1 MTRDPREEAE
11 RLVATALAALSV
23 AANSTA
29 GFATG
34 SAECCVCPVCKAIAA
49 ARDPDPEFAERL
61 ASGVGD
67 LAVGLAGVLRAF
79 GTGGGHGTGS
89 GTAGAPAGAGRQ
101 AGHGPAS
108 TQGGASDAGSPGS
121 TRTPAAGNTEDVWQH
136 ATTETPK
143 SPKPM
148 AKKAV
153 KPKIDPEA

>member
-67 LAVGLAGVLRAF
+67 LAVGLAGVLRTF
-79 GTGGGHGTGS
+79 GSRDAGFGPGGRGATS
-89 GTAGAPAGAGRQ
+89 GP
-101 AGHGPAS
+101 
-108 TQGGASDAGSPGS
+108 GGDDAGSSPGDRGDDADGS
-121 TRTPAAGNTEDVWQH
+121 AGHTGTSAGNAPGDVWRD
-136 ATTETPK
+136 ATAETPK

>member
-1 MTRDPREEAE
+1 MTARDPREEAE

-49 ARDPDPEFAERL
+49 ARDPDPDFAERL
-61 ASGVGD
+61 ATGVGD

-79 GTGGGHGTGS
+79 G
-89 GTAGAPAGAGRQ
+89 APAGSGST
-101 AGHGPAS
+101 GPFGTDKASNSAENVHDDGDVWKSATAEPAQPEAS
-108 TQGGASDAGSPGS
+108 TP
-121 TRTPAAGNTEDVWQH
+121 T
-136 ATTETPK
+136 AT

-153 KPKIDPEA
+153 KPKIDPETA

>member
-1 MTRDPREEAE
+1 VSRDPREEAE
-11 RLVATALAALSV
+11 RLVATALAALQV
-23 AANSTA
+23 AAGSTA

-49 ARDPDPEFAERL
+49 ARDPDPAFAERL
-61 ASGVGD
+61 ATGAGD

-79 GTGGGHGTGS
+79 GTREGRPREGGSSEGGSSEGRTGDGQTRESRTGS
-89 GTAGAPAGAGRQ
+89 AGGT
-101 AGHGPAS
+101 S
-108 TQGGASDAGSPGS
+108 TPEK
-121 TRTPAAGNTEDVWQH
+121 TEHADVWQH
-136 ATTETPK
+136 ATTETPM